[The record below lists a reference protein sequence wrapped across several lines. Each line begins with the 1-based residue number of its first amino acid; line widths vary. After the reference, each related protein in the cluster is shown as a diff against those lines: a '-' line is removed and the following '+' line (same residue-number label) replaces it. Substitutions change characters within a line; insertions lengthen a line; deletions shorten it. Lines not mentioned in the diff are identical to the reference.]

1 MEMAVRRILRLGLA
15 VLLTVSAWSGF
26 DVASTQDT
34 ASERDIAEATGFVE
48 DWTLSMRGPEGSF
61 EMSLSIKDVGG
72 KVAAELTS
80 EVQGTQA
87 ITDISKSGDGL
98 VLEYQSGFQEQALP
112 VVLTLMP
119 DGDGLKVAMAFAGG
133 RFTMDGTGKK

>member
-1 MEMAVRRILRLGLA
+1 MEMAVRRMLRLVLA

-26 DVASTQDT
+26 DVASAQDT

-80 EVQGTQA
+80 EVQGT
-87 ITDISKSGDGL
+87 
-98 VLEYQSGFQEQALP
+98 
-112 VVLTLMP
+112 
-119 DGDGLKVAMAFAGG
+119 
-133 RFTMDGTGKK
+133 

>member
-1 MEMAVRRILRLGLA
+1 MN
-15 VLLTVSAWSGF
+15 
-26 DVASTQDT
+26 
-34 ASERDIAEATGFVE
+34 
-48 DWTLSMRGPEGSF
+48 GPEGSF
-61 EMSLSIKDVGG
+61 EVSLSIKDVGG

-98 VLEYQSGFQEQALP
+98 VLEFESDFQEQALP
-112 VVLTLMP
+112 VVLTLTP
-119 DGDGLKVAMAFAGG
+119 DGDGLKVAMAFARG